1 MAIRAEPVVVNIG
14 PQHPST
20 HGVMRLRVSFDG
32 EIIVDVE
39 PVFGYLHRGSEKLAE
54 ERNYVQA
61 LTLTDRLDY
70 VASMTNN
77 QAYCLA
83 VERLLGVEVPER
95 AQYLRVIAAELQRI
109 ASHMVAIGFFLQ
121 DLGALATP
129 LMYCFRIRENILDMF
144 EMLCGARITVSYMRP
159 GGVYADAPEEFW
171 PALDKFIANTPH
183 LFDDLEK
190 LIVENEIVLVR
201 TKGTGVLKLESA
213 IAGSISGPVLRG
225 SGLPWDWRRADPYD
239 IYQRVQ
245 FDIPVGQRGDNYDRF
260 QVRLEEIK
268 QSLRIV
274 QQCREQIQPGLA
286 RAELPFILRPPA
298 GAEAYGRVESPKGEL
313 AFYMVSDG
321 SVAPYRCKVRSPSLI
336 NLTVLKEL
344 LLGSKLADMIVTLG
358 SIDINMGEVDR

>member
-1 MAIRAEPVVVNIG
+1 
-14 PQHPST
+14 
-20 HGVMRLRVSFDG
+20 
-32 EIIVDVE
+32 
-39 PVFGYLHRGSEKLAE
+39 
-54 ERNYVQA
+54 
-61 LTLTDRLDY
+61 
-70 VASMTNN
+70 
-77 QAYCLA
+77 
-83 VERLLGVEVPER
+83 
-95 AQYLRVIAAELQRI
+95 
-109 ASHMVAIGFFLQ
+109 
-121 DLGALATP
+121 
-129 LMYCFRIRENILDMF
+129 
-144 EMLCGARITVSYMRP
+144 MRP

-171 PALDKFIANTPH
+171 PALDRFIAETPH

-201 TKGTGVLKLESA
+201 TKGTGVLSLESA

-225 SGLPWDWRRADPYD
+225 SGIAWDWRKADPYD
-239 IYQRVQ
+239 VYRRVE

-274 QQCREQIQPGLA
+274 QQCRQQIQPGPI
-286 RAELPFILRPPA
+286 RAELPFVIRPPA

-321 SVAPYRCKVRSPSLI
+321 GVSPYRCKIRSPSLI

-344 LLGSKLADMIVTLG
+344 LVGSKLADMIVTLG